1 MRTPPDTLYSTT
13 NRSESPLVSFL
24 TGVLVRLWTLGL
36 VSSVLLAG
44 TCILYV
50 SVFGNTAK
58 YFLVRYGFDK
68 SNNTKKIIP
77 EGSKLGRKDVWVIQ
91 QREEGRRKGE
101 SNRVRGSC
109 RLLLCH
115 TNPDGAF
122 VFFVAADPW
131 EKNRKRKK
139 FNIKQQRV
147 KCGRK
152 RD

>member
-77 EGSKLGRKDVWVIQ
+77 EGSKLGRKDV
-91 QREEGRRKGE
+91 
-101 SNRVRGSC
+101 
-109 RLLLCH
+109 
-115 TNPDGAF
+115 
-122 VFFVAADPW
+122 
-131 EKNRKRKK
+131 
-139 FNIKQQRV
+139 
-147 KCGRK
+147 
-152 RD
+152 